1 MPSYMETAGLSE
13 WQRCQK
19 LLESEKLNLI
29 GVTPKEYNVITKP
42 KHYHIKVKTVGPIVD
57 GYAEIDCL
65 SVTQALGLHKRHYL
79 ASALAYVWRCTKKG
93 SEKDDID
100 KAIFYLNLA
109 KKELDESNK
118 G

>member
-1 MPSYMETAGLSE
+1 METAGLSE
-13 WQRCQK
+13 
-19 LLESEKLNLI
+19 LLGLKPIKVDNS
-29 GVTPKEYNVITKP
+29 GGYNVITKP
-42 KHYHIKVKTVGPIVD
+42 KHYHIKVKTVGHIVD

-93 SEKDDID
+93 TERDDID

-109 KKELDESNK
+109 KEELDESNK